1 MKLLRPCLGALFA
14 VGLFFA
20 PTTSEAAGV
29 RVGLGADYWID
40 DSAAFN
46 FTLGVETRITGPL
59 SVGARFGAALITD
72 GNDVGIPL
80 DIILRANLAQ
90 NRIYIEG
97 MAGPWLVFGR
107 GDDDVFRAHA
117 AFGFGLQGKAASIG
131 IEVGYLSPNPIIGLR
146 LGYKF

>member
-1 MKLLRPCLGALFA
+1 MKLLRPCLVGLFA
-14 VGLFFA
+14 VGLFLA
-20 PTTSEAAGV
+20 PTTSEAADV

-40 DSAAFN
+40 ESAAFN

-72 GNDVGIPL
+72 GNDVGVPL
-80 DIILRANLAQ
+80 DIILRANIAR
-90 NRIYIEG
+90 NRVYIEG

-107 GDDDVFRAHA
+107 GDAFRAHA
-117 AFGFGLQGKAASIG
+117 AFGFGLQGQAASIG
-131 IEVGYLSPNPIIGLR
+131 IEVGYLNPNPIIGLR

>member
-1 MKLLRPCLGALFA
+1 MKLLRPCLGGLLA

-20 PTTSEAAGV
+20 PTTSEAAAV

-40 DSAAFN
+40 ESAAFS
-46 FTLGVETRITGPL
+46 FTLGVEGRITGPL

-80 DIILRANLAQ
+80 DLYLRANVA
-90 NRIYIEG
+90 RSVYIEG
-97 MAGPWLVFGR
+97 MAGPWIVFGR
-107 GDDDVFRAHA
+107 GDEFRAHA

-131 IEVGYLSPNPIIGLR
+131 IEVGYLDPNPVIGLR
-146 LGYKF
+146 LGYRF

>member
-1 MKLLRPCLGALFA
+1 MKLLRPCIGGLFA

-20 PTTSEAAGV
+20 PTTSEAAAV

-40 DSAAFN
+40 ESAAFN
-46 FTLGVETRITGPL
+46 FTLGVEGRIAGPL

-80 DIILRANLAQ
+80 DIILRANLAR
-90 NRIYIEG
+90 NRVYIEG
-97 MAGPWLVFGR
+97 MAGPWIVFGR
-107 GDDDVFRAHA
+107 GDEFRAHA
-117 AFGFGLQGKAASIG
+117 AFGFGIQGQAASIG
-131 IEVGYLSPNPIIGLR
+131 IEVGYLDPSPIIGLR